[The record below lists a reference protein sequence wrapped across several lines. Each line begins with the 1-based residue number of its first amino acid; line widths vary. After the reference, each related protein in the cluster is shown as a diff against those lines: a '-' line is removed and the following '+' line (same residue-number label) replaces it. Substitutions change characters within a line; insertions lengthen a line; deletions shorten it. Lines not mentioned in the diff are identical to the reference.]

1 MIGSNNQMKGGGKM
15 LKRVALAVAI
25 AGVFLWGTLAF
36 AGVEMHEGLWEI
48 TTRMEMQGMP
58 MKMPPRKHTQCLTKN
73 NMLKTMVPREQDEE
87 EDCKITDT
95 KISGNTVT
103 WIMKCK
109 GEGAME
115 VTGRTTYHG
124 DTFEGTMTMISNDPD
139 EGKMKIIN
147 HISGRRIG
155 ECK

>member
-1 MIGSNNQMKGGGKM
+1 MKGGGKM

-25 AGVFLWGTLAF
+25 AGVFLLGTLAF

-48 TTRMEMQGMP
+48 TTKMEMQG
-58 MKMPPRKHTQCLTKN
+58 MPPRKHTQCLTKN
-73 NMLKTMVPREQDEE
+73 NMLKTMVPREEVEE
-87 EDCKITDT
+87 EVCKITDT

-109 GEGAME
+109 GEGPME

-124 DTFEGTMTMISNDPD
+124 DTFEGTITMISHDPD
-139 EGKMKIIN
+139 DGKIKITN